1 MVASFFSK
9 HTTSERESNSSLP
22 GWIKLK
28 YKGMAV
34 LHMSHLGCLSGAC
47 LYAWTPAV
55 RLSWATHGSSCLPN
69 WRQQGA
75 SMGPVGACVE
85 AISKG
90 TLQCWH
96 WTLAWLS
103 HTRQVLHL
111 ISSGQCAAEIEWVR
125 SRDASVIMH
134 SDKLK
139 VTLTGNARIHGFRSR
154 QTPFWGA
161 AWSCVVGA
169 VCNLVFFHPSSLF
182 YEIRTP
188 RLLIYE

>member
-1 MVASFFSK
+1 MVASSFSK

-34 LHMSHLGCLSGAC
+34 LHISRLGCLSGAW

-75 SMGPVGACVE
+75 CIE

-90 TLQCWH
+90 TFQCWH
-96 WTLAWLS
+96 WTQAWLS
-103 HTRQVLHL
+103 HTRQVLSL
-111 ISSGQCAAEIEWVR
+111 ISSGQCAAEIECVR
-125 SRDASVIMH
+125 SRDASVITH

-139 VTLTGNARIHGFRSR
+139 VTLTGNAWIHGVRSR

-161 AWSCVVGA
+161 A
-169 VCNLVFFHPSSLF
+169 
-182 YEIRTP
+182 
-188 RLLIYE
+188 